1 VKSWLIYF
9 PWQHLHTEPPAGL
22 QEETF
27 GEKHNPDRKQTGQL
41 EGLEEQVLITG
52 FDLAIAIGLGVAF
65 SLIFH
70 EVFGLAAGGI
80 VVPGYIA
87 LNFHEPYKLAGTL
100 IVSIVVWGCIKL
112 IGQFIFIYGRR
123 RMVLAVLLGFII
135 GYISKYYIFPP
146 YADDVPLEV
155 IGYII
160 PGLIANWMERQGA
173 YKTITTVFLGGAMVR
188 LLWIIVTGG
197 KVIGNV

>member
-1 VKSWLIYF
+1 
-9 PWQHLHTEPPAGL
+9 
-22 QEETF
+22 
-27 GEKHNPDRKQTGQL
+27 
-41 EGLEEQVLITG
+41 LEEQVLITG

-87 LNFHEPYKLAGTL
+87 LNFHDPYKLVGTL
-100 IVSIVVWGCIKL
+100 IVSIVVWLCIKL

-135 GYISKYYIFPP
+135 GYISKWIFAK
-146 YADDVPLEV
+146 YADPVPLEV

-160 PGLIANWMERQGA
+160 PGLIANWMERQGL
-173 YKTITTVFLGGAMVR
+173 YKTITTVLMGGAMVG
-188 LLWIIVTGG
+188 LLVMLVTAG
-197 KVIGNV
+197 KVFPNV